1 MQAQSKPKQADW
13 FAKMQQ
19 KTMGETGRLPSLEKL
34 KIISQSKNRCG
45 LSKEEEIQIGLE
57 MIPMFEAKAEELQ
70 SKRDR
75 IQNLKA
81 EFKEFSEEQGYKPR
95 FI

>member
-13 FAKMQQ
+13 FTKMQH

-34 KIISQSKNRCG
+34 KIQSQSKNRCG
-45 LSKEEEIQIGLE
+45 LSKEDEIKIGLE

-70 SKRDR
+70 GKRDR

-81 EFKEFSEEQGYKPR
+81 EFKEFSEE
-95 FI
+95 